1 MDKICEM
8 LQESDKKDDLFAVIN
23 TVVLESVELDK
34 SKRID
39 EFDDDYEDFDDDEV
53 TDGPKTEEEILL
65 AIENNANDALVIMA
79 EQLFGVIQDL
89 CLIHYDNIKSEGKI
103 EVSE

>member
-1 MDKICEM
+1 MDKICEI
-8 LQESDKKDDLFAVIN
+8 LQESNKKDDLFAVIN
-23 TVVLESVELDK
+23 TVVLDSVELDK

-39 EFDDDYEDFDDDEV
+39 EIDNDYETFDDDEI

-65 AIENNANDALVIMA
+65 AIDNNANDALVIMA
-79 EQLFGVIQDL
+79 EQLFGVLQDL
-89 CLIHYDNIKSEGKI
+89 CLIHYDNLKSEGEI